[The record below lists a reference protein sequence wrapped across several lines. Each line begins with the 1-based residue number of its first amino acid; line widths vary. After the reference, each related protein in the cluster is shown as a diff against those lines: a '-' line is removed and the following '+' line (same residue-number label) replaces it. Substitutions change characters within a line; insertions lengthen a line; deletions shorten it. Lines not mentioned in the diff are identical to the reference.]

1 MPMSQAHKDKISASL
16 KKYHSTCK
24 KKPMKPKK
32 QAKNIDD
39 EIKNLMK
46 QDDKNRKKKAK
57 AKAPA
62 KKSTAKKSTAKKRKY
77 PKEEIFRDN
86 IKSNE

>member
-1 MPMSQAHKDKISASL
+1 MSQAHKDKISASL

-46 QDDKNRKKKAK
+46 QDDKNRKKKEKAKAK

-62 KKSTAKKSTAKKRKY
+62 KKSTVKKRKY

>member
-1 MPMSQAHKDKISASL
+1 MSQAHKDKISASL

-46 QDDKNRKKKAK
+46 KDDKNRKKKEKAKAK
-57 AKAPA
+57 AKAP
-62 KKSTAKKSTAKKRKY
+62 AKKSTAKKRKY

>member
-16 KKYHSTCK
+16 KKYHASCK

-57 AKAPA
+57 AKAKAP
-62 KKSTAKKSTAKKRKY
+62 AKKSTAKKRKY

>member
-1 MPMSQAHKDKISASL
+1 MSQAHKDKISASL
-16 KKYHSTCK
+16 KKYHASCK

-46 QDDKNRKKKAK
+46 QDDKNRKKKEKAKAKAK

-62 KKSTAKKSTAKKRKY
+62 KKSTAKKRKY
-77 PKEEIFRDN
+77 PREEIFRDN

>member
-1 MPMSQAHKDKISASL
+1 MSQAHKDKISASL

-46 QDDKNRKKKAK
+46 QDDKNRKKKEKAKAKAK

-62 KKSTAKKSTAKKRKY
+62 KKSTAKKRKY
-77 PKEEIFRDN
+77 PREEIFRDN